1 MVHPPG
7 DKAVTN
13 ALLGTLCKYMFQ
25 VWMPSFNIDFPLV
38 LPFQVFMAELRSL
51 LQEGSLFKSVAAE
64 VFEVSWIKT
73 ISCDSGRHHLC
84 DCRMTYSCFIDI
96 IGSDHL
102 SFLIHVSFQK
112 KIRVISQILPDLR
125 R

>member
-64 VFEVSWIKT
+64 VLKCHGLKQSAVILV
-73 ISCDSGRHHLC
+73 G
-84 DCRMTYSCFIDI
+84 I
-96 IGSDHL
+96 IYVTVG
-102 SFLIHVSFQK
+102 
-112 KIRVISQILPDLR
+112 
-125 R
+125 